1 MTSNRGTRRGASSAG
16 RTTRGARTAAG
27 KAARRL
33 VPRSSHAG
41 WTAPKDRPDPVSILA
56 QADSGRLRD
65 LLPIRYG
72 RMSLSPFA
80 FLRGSAG
87 VMARDL
93 AGTPSTGFRVQLCGD
108 AHLSNFGVFATPERD
123 RVFDINDF
131 DETLPGPWEWDVKR
145 LATSVVLVGRQNGLG
160 RLPSRRLARASVRAY
175 RTAMAQFATMRYL
188 DIWYSHIDL
197 AGLPPAL
204 DREGREEVGGDV
216 RKARRRTGLYAFP
229 KVAERVGRRYRIRD
243 HPPLIAHFRRTAD
256 EERSRSFFER
266 YRTSLPNDRRML
278 LDRYHVEDVARKV
291 VGVGSVGTDCSVM
304 LLMAD
309 VDVLDPLFLQ
319 LKEATTSA
327 LAPYAGP
334 SRYADPGERVVVGQR
349 AIQEA
354 SDVFLGRST
363 FEGRSYYVRQLRDM
377 KFSTDPGGLDAKGL
391 AGRAEL
397 CGAALGRAH
406 ARTGDPARI
415 AGYLGD
421 GEIFDEAVAEF
432 ADAYADQVVRDHR
445 TLVAAIRAR
454 TVPAQVDV

>member
-1 MTSNRGTRRGASSAG
+1 MPKRGPPRRVPKLRGETRSARAS
-16 RTTRGARTAAG
+16 AG
-27 KAARRL
+27 KAARRR
-33 VPRSSHAG
+33 VPRSSHAS
-41 WTAPKDRPDPVSILA
+41 WLPPKDRPDPVEILQEGA
-56 QADSGRLRD
+56 TSRRRE

-80 FLRGSAG
+80 FLRGSAA
-87 VMARDL
+87 VMAHDL

-108 AHLSNFGVFATPERD
+108 AHVSNFGVFATPERD
-123 RVFDINDF
+123 RVFDVNDF

-160 RLPSRRLARASVRAY
+160 RLPSRRLARASVRSY
-175 RTAMAQFATMRYL
+175 RSAMAQFASMRYL

-197 AGLPPAL
+197 SAMPPTV
-204 DREGREEVGGDV
+204 DRAGREEVGGDV
-216 RKARRRTGLYAFP
+216 RKARGRTGLYAFP
-229 KVAERVGRRYRIRD
+229 KIAERVGRGYRIRD
-243 HPPLIAHFRRTAD
+243 HPPLITHFRRSAD
-256 EERSRSFFER
+256 DERSREFFDR
-266 YRTSLPNDRRML
+266 YRTSLPSDRRML

-309 VDVLDPLFLQ
+309 SDLLDPLILQ

-334 SRYADPGERVVVGQR
+334 SRFSDPAERVVVGQR

-354 SDVFLGRST
+354 SDVILGRSASG
-363 FEGRSYYVRQLRDM
+363 GRSYYVRQLRDM
-377 KFSTDPGGLDAKGL
+377 KFSTDPGGLSAKELG
-391 AGRAEL
+391 GRAEL

-445 TLVAAIRAR
+445 TLLQAIRQKR
-454 TVPAQVDV
+454 VPARVDV